1 MNELPVI
8 DPSVCTK
15 ISAIATMQPLCRDP
29 KNHFGD
35 KASLFPAASSK
46 IDSGDVDSR
55 EVLVYLLNNHDM

>member
-8 DPSVCTK
+8 DPSICTK

-35 KASLFPAASSK
+35 KASLFPAASS
-46 IDSGDVDSR
+46 
-55 EVLVYLLNNHDM
+55 